1 MINCAWSEY
10 ELKINPKTVNVGD
23 TVSFTCGSIDIAKT
37 KEVHFIQKNGTIKIT
52 CNTEDVT
59 SDSSGDEVSIV
70 CKYETGV
77 SDQTP
82 SRVDSIKGTYE
93 NKTGR
98 SNVILTISGV
108 IKNSTSDKWI
118 CEGRNDGDPVDKS
131 REKQLTVNDDSANE
145 ANSVSTTAITTTVAT
160 TGDTTELTP
169 TAADESATPHDAG
182 SGSTQHKKSV
192 GTTATTT
199 SATTTTIVND
209 DSANANQPIVRGEE
223 TNSVNTTAITTTV
236 ATAGDTTELT
246 PTSATTT
253 IGGTMKDGDRRFSNS
268 VTGAI
273 IAGVLCCFLM
283 AIAVGFFF
291 TRKRKK
297 QDGKMLNDKPTNAE
311 KKESRLVSIEVDPD
325 SPAEKECS
333 ELNVQINDE
342 GAIYADFVSVRAPE
356 PDSAQQQR
364 PEIIIGADVEP
375 AVYGEI
381 DFDRI
386 GPSIADLE
394 EKKLQT

>member
-1 MINCAWSEY
+1 MMIDAFISTLIRLFILIETVDCAWSTY
-10 ELKINPKTVNVGD
+10 ELKINPETVNVGD

-37 KEVHFIQKNGTIKIT
+37 KEVNFIQKNGTIKIT
-52 CNTEDVT
+52 CNNEDVT
-59 SDSSGDEVSIV
+59 SGSSVDEESID
-70 CKYETGV
+70 CNETGV

-82 SRVDSIKGTYE
+82 SRVDIIEGTDE

-98 SNVILTISGV
+98 SNVILTIFGV
-108 IKNSTSDKWI
+108 NGNYAFDKWI
-118 CEGRNDGDPVDKS
+118 CEGKNDDGDAVGIS
-131 REKQLTVNDDSANE
+131 REKKLTVNDDSANANQPIVHGE
-145 ANSVSTTAITTTVAT
+145 ETNSVNTTAIMTTVAT
-160 TGDTTELTP
+160 TGDTTELTS
-169 TAADESATPHDAG
+169 TAPHDAV

-192 GTTATTT
+192 GTTATT
-199 SATTTTIVND
+199 
-209 DSANANQPIVRGEE
+209 
-223 TNSVNTTAITTTV
+223 
-236 ATAGDTTELT
+236 
-246 PTSATTT
+246 TSATTT

-273 IAGVLCCFLM
+273 IAGVLCCCLM
-283 AIAVGFFF
+283 AIAVGCFF